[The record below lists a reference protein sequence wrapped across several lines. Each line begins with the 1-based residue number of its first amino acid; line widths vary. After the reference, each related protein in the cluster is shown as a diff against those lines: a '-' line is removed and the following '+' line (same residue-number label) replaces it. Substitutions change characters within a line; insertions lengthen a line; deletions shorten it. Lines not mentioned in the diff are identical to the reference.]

1 MAEYKI
7 EQIVVTNANKLPD
20 LEIKNAQL
28 IFIKNLQRIALD
40 FNGERTFY
48 NEIVQLATESERTS
62 LLDPVEGLFYFVIES
77 AVLWTYQATG
87 WIPITSKP
95 EEIIYIGDDL
105 PELGIEK
112 KLYIN
117 KTEKNISI
125 WDGENQNYIIVSDCT
140 DPIGLEEIANLFNN

>member
-77 AVLWTYQATG
+77 AVLWTYKATG
-87 WIPITSKP
+87 WIAITSKQD
-95 EEIIYIGDDL
+95 EIIYIGDDL

-125 WDGENQNYIIVSDCT
+125 WDGENQNYITVSDCT
-140 DPIGLEEIANLFNN
+140 NPIGLEEIANLFN

>member
-95 EEIIYIGDDL
+95 EEIIYIGDNL

-140 DPIGLEEIANLFNN
+140 DPIGLEEIANLFN

>member
-140 DPIGLEEIANLFNN
+140 DPIGLEEIANLFN

>member
-40 FNGERTFY
+40 FNGVRTFY
-48 NEIVQLATESERTS
+48 NEIVQLETDQERIS
-62 LLDPVEGLFYFVIES
+62 ILDPVEGLFYFVIDT

-87 WIPITSKP
+87 WIQITSKP
-95 EEIIYIGDDL
+95 DEIIYIGDIL
-105 PELGIEK
+105 PEFGIGKRLYVNKIEK
-112 KLYIN
+112 S
-117 KTEKNISI
+117 ISI
-125 WDGENQNYIIVSDCT
+125 WDEQTQEYIIVSDHT
-140 DPIGLEEIANLFNN
+140 NSIETEEITSLFN

>member
-95 EEIIYIGDDL
+95 DEIIYIGDDL

-112 KLYIN
+112 KIYIN
-117 KTEKNISI
+117 KAEKNISI

-140 DPIGLEEIANLFNN
+140 NPIGLEEITNLFN